1 MGYVFLPHHAISSR
15 IIKGINGAILYG
27 VLYILMSADI
37 VRHFLWKSIWN
48 DVSPLGK
55 RLFKV
60 GRSRGW
66 CTKCSSLAEGPYH
79 IALDTILWAKLIWFL
94 ELAFPLTSKTSWAL
108 HQRKCISRFL
118 FIFST
123 GYSFQVSA
131 SKRMGKVYLFI
142 FRHFSNLISWLILRL
157 TKPDELAQYN
167 TH

>member
-1 MGYVFLPHHAISSR
+1 MNKYAVALPILLEADARKKVPQKKWIKTLKYKYSNVFMNVVKKDLPIFIAMGYVFLHHAISR

-94 ELAFPLTSKTSWAL
+94 ELAFPDFK
-108 HQRKCISRFL
+108 
-118 FIFST
+118 
-123 GYSFQVSA
+123 
-131 SKRMGKVYLFI
+131 
-142 FRHFSNLISWLILRL
+142 
-157 TKPDELAQYN
+157 D
-167 TH
+167 

>member
-1 MGYVFLPHHAISSR
+1 MEYVFLPHHAISSR
-15 IIKGINGAILYG
+15 IIKGINGAILHG

-79 IALDTILWAKLIWFL
+79 IALDTILYAELIWFL
-94 ELAFPLTSKTSWAL
+94 ELAFPDIHKKHFYICT
-108 HQRKCISRFL
+108 SRFL
-118 FIFST
+118 FIFSA
-123 GYSFQVSA
+123 GYSFRAPA
-131 SKRMGKVYLFI
+131 SKRMGKAYLFI
-142 FRHFSNLISWLILRL
+142 FREFSNLIPWKI
-157 TKPDELAQYN
+157 
-167 TH
+167 

>member
-1 MGYVFLPHHAISSR
+1 MGYVFLPHHAIFSR
-15 IIKGINGAILYG
+15 IIKGINVAILYG

-79 IALDTILWAKLIWFL
+79 YHIALDTIIICWTHLVFGACFSWLQRPA
-94 ELAFPLTSKTSWAL
+94 ELDVKESVYQGF
-108 HQRKCISRFL
+108 
-118 FIFST
+118 
-123 GYSFQVSA
+123 
-131 SKRMGKVYLFI
+131 YLFFLQDI
-142 FRHFSNLISWLILRL
+142 LFGRWLVNEWVRCIYSSLENLVI
-157 TKPDELAQYN
+157 
-167 TH
+167 

>member
-1 MGYVFLPHHAISSR
+1 MGYVFLPHHAIFSR
-15 IIKGINGAILYG
+15 IIKGINVAILYG

-79 IALDTILWAKLIWFL
+79 YHIALDTIIICWTHLVFGACF
-94 ELAFPLTSKTSWAL
+94 SW

-118 FIFST
+118 FIFSA
-123 GYSFQVSA
+123 GYSFQASA

-142 FRHFSNLISWLILRL
+142 FREFSNLISWQNWRQ

>member
-15 IIKGINGAILYG
+15 IIKGINGAILHG

-79 IALDTILWAKLIWFL
+79 IALDTILWAELIWFL
-94 ELAFPLTSKTSWAL
+94 VLAFPDIKESV
-108 HQRKCISRFL
+108 FL
-118 FIFST
+118 GFYLFFLQDILFRA
-123 GYSFQVSA
+123 SA
-131 SKRMGKVYLFI
+131 SKKMGKVYLFI
-142 FRHFSNLISWLILRL
+142 FRGFNNLISWQNLRL

>member
-1 MGYVFLPHHAISSR
+1 MGYVFLPHHAIFSR
-15 IIKGINGAILYG
+15 IIKGINVAILYG

-79 IALDTILWAKLIWFL
+79 YHIALDTILWAELIWFL
-94 ELAFPLTSKTSWAL
+94 ELAFPDIKESV
-108 HQRKCISRFL
+108 FL
-118 FIFST
+118 GF
-123 GYSFQVSA
+123 
-131 SKRMGKVYLFI
+131 YLFFLQDI
-142 FRHFSNLISWLILRL
+142 LFGRWLVNEWVRCIYSSLENLVV
-157 TKPDELAQYN
+157 
-167 TH
+167 